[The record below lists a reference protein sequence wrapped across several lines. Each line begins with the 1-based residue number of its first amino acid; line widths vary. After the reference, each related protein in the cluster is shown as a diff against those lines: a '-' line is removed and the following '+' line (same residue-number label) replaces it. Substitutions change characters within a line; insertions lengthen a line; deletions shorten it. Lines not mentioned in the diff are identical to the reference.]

1 MPVTEK
7 NKYLYDAAAEGCRLL
22 REKGAGL
29 YSVTASRTETKE
41 FNVDGGEFSLMRTL
55 LGGGVSMTAVK
66 DGKRGSSSANKT
78 DAESIARLADDAVS
92 AAESGKAD
100 DAWAMAPREEYRLF
114 EEGDQSGDINRLFDR
129 TKELVDTI
137 TADYPK
143 IVIEQL
149 IVHYK
154 HTEGVYMNSSGTVFE
169 DISGAYS
176 ADIMFSAHEGEIS
189 SSFFSSGVV
198 TANLDT
204 PFIEQGSIKND
215 LESVERQLHTR
226 APEGKF
232 TGVMV
237 LTPDCL
243 GSFIANIADNFVS
256 DRSMLEGVSLWK
268 DSLGEMVAD
277 ESLTV
282 RVAPLDPGVVCGER
296 FTSEGFIS
304 ENYDLIK
311 NGRLENF
318 MLSLYVANKTGGKR
332 APNSSGNFIVE
343 RGDKSIDDIIAGID
357 RGILVG
363 RFSGGEPGA
372 SGEFSGVAKNSFL
385 IENGKVTDAV
395 SETMISGNLAQMLK
409 NIRGISLETVND
421 GGGDMPYAAFDGIT
435 VSGK

>member
-1 MPVTEK
+1 MCVTEK
-7 NKYLYDAAAEGCRLL
+7 NKSLYDAASEGCRLL
-22 REKGAGL
+22 REKGAQL

-41 FNVDGGEFSLMRTL
+41 FNVDGGEFSLMRTM
-55 LGGGVSMTAVK
+55 LGGGVGMTAVK
-66 DGKRGSSSANKT
+66 NGKKGSSSANKT
-78 DAESIARLADDAVS
+78 DAESIARLADDAIS

-100 DAWAMAPREEYRLF
+100 DAWAMAPYEEYRLF
-114 EEGDQSGDINRLFDR
+114 EEGDHDGDINRLFDR

-137 TADYPK
+137 TDRYPK

-176 ADIMFSAHEGEIS
+176 ADVMFSAHEGEVS

-198 TANLDT
+198 TADLDT
-204 PFIEQGSIKND
+204 PFIEQGSIKSD
-215 LESVERQLHTR
+215 LESVQRQLYTR

-243 GSFIANIADNFVS
+243 GSFISTIAGNFVS

-296 FTSEGFIS
+296 FTPEGFIS
-304 ENYDLIK
+304 ENYDLIRG
-311 NGRLENF
+311 GRLENF
-318 MLSLYVANKTGGKR
+318 MLSLYVANKVGGNR
-332 APNSSGNFIVE
+332 APNSSGSFIVE
-343 RGDKSIDDIIAGID
+343 RGDKSLDEIIAGID

-385 IENGKVTDAV
+385 IENGKITDAV
-395 SETMISGNLAQMLK
+395 SETMISGNLAEMLK
-409 NIRGISLETVND
+409 NIRGISRETVND

>member
-1 MPVTEK
+1 MSVTEK

-78 DAESIARLADDAVS
+78 DAESIARLAEDAIS

-100 DAWAMAPREEYRLF
+100 EAWAMAPYEEYRLF
-114 EEGDQSGDINRLFDR
+114 EEGDHTGDINRLFDR
-129 TKELVDTI
+129 TRELVDTI
-137 TADYPK
+137 TAEYPK

-154 HTEGVYMNSSGTVFE
+154 HSEGVYINSSGTIFE

-198 TANLDT
+198 TADLDT
-204 PFIEQGSIKND
+204 PFIEQGSIKTD

-243 GSFIANIADNFVS
+243 GSFISTIADNFVS

-277 ESLTV
+277 ETLTV

-304 ENYDLIK
+304 ENYDLIRC
-311 NGRLENF
+311 GRLENF
-318 MLSLYVANKTGGKR
+318 MLSLYVANKVGGKR

-343 RGDKSIDDIIAGID
+343 KGDKSLDEIIAGID
-357 RGILVG
+357 KGILVG

-395 SETMISGNLAQMLK
+395 SETMISGNLAGMLK

-421 GGGDMPYAAFDGIT
+421 GGGDMPYAAFNGIT